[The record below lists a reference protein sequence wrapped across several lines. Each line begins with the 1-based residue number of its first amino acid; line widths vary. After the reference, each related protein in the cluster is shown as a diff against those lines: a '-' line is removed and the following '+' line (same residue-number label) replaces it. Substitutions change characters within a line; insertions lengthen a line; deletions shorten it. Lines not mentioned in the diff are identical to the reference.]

1 MVRARRFRSL
11 ESDGSTS
18 RQRPAEGGSRVW
30 GSLDDSWGNYFPYIN
45 GKDRHHSHGSRHVYV
60 DWVGSN
66 RRRSRQDGTNRLW
79 TSWWPQLAALRWY
92 WWAAGVCRSTGAST
106 TSTASRVPL
115 SRISG
120 TEYVASHHHPGRA
133 PLCRQAFS
141 HG

>member
-1 MVRARRFRSL
+1 MTGQRAGVQASTIRTILERIHLWMVRARRFRSL

-79 TSWWPQLAALRWY
+79 TSW
-92 WWAAGVCRSTGAST
+92 
-106 TSTASRVPL
+106 
-115 SRISG
+115 
-120 TEYVASHHHPGRA
+120 
-133 PLCRQAFS
+133 
-141 HG
+141 